1 MKESKLDN
9 LVWMIFLISGLVFA
23 IIGVVICVNMLYTQ
37 GKVKTI
43 GVIEEVSYGREH
55 SSYTIVSFEVNGE
68 KITARAN
75 GYSSGFYKGKE
86 IEIYYNEENPNQ
98 ISIPSLDLLFLMFP
112 GIGVLFVGI
121 GGTGLL
127 VKWRKKKRE
136 EKLREDGDVIYG
148 DYVETRLNT
157 SYSVNNRHPYNI
169 ICEWYNVE
177 DGKTYIFKSNNMWMN
192 PENKIEEQNI
202 TTFPIYIDLEDKK
215 NYMVDI
221 DSLTEDVVDLS

>member
-1 MKESKLDN
+1 MVILQDFIKEKKLRY
-9 LVWMIFLISGLVFA
+9 
-23 IIGVVICVNMLYTQ
+23 IIT
-37 GKVKTI
+37 K
-43 GVIEEVSYGREH
+43 
-55 SSYTIVSFEVNGE
+55 
-68 KITARAN
+68 KI
-75 GYSSGFYKGKE
+75 
-86 IEIYYNEENPNQ
+86 Q
-98 ISIPSLDLLFLMFP
+98 FLMFP
-112 GIGVLFVGI
+112 GIGVLFAGI
-121 GGTGLL
+121 GGAGLF

>member
-9 LVWMIFLISGLVFA
+9 LVWMIFLIAGLIFA
-23 IIGVVICVNMLYTQ
+23 IIGIVICVNMLYTQ

-43 GVIEEVSYGREH
+43 GVIEEAYSREH
-55 SSYTIVSFEVNGE
+55 SSYTLVSFEVNGE
-68 KITARAN
+68 KITARVN

-86 IEIYYNEENPNQ
+86 IEIYYNEQNPNE
-98 ISIPSLDLLFLMFP
+98 ISIPSLDLLFLIFP
-112 GIGVLFVGI
+112 GIGVLFAGI

-127 VKWRKKKRE
+127 VKGRKKKRE
-136 EKLREDGDVIYG
+136 EKLRENGDVIYG

-177 DGKTYIFKSNNMWMN
+177 DGKTYIFKSNNIWMN

-215 NYMVDI
+215 NYTMDI
-221 DSLTEDVVDLS
+221 DSLIEDVVDLS